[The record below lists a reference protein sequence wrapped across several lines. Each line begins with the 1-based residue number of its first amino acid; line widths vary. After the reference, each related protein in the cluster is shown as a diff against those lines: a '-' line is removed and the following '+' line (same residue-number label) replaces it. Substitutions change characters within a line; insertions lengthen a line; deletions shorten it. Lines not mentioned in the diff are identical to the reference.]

1 MGGPINLPAH
11 MKPRYNNEALWDRLL
26 DAVAH
31 GQAFTSAL
39 RDCAGAPSYPSA
51 KRLLAADPAL
61 QARYRSALEDR
72 ADSLVDE
79 MLALADTPIPENL
92 EAAERGAWISH
103 LKLRLDTRRYLASKL
118 FPKQYGER
126 LEVAVTHQ
134 ISILAALAAG
144 EARIGLT
151 LDHEPLGASPPAS
164 LNTCPT
170 EQPRP

>member
-11 MKPRYNNEALWDRLL
+11 MRPRDYSEALWDTLFNS
-26 DAVAH
+26 VAH

-39 RDCAGAPSYPSA
+39 RDCAGAPSWPAA
-51 KRLLAADPAL
+51 KRLLASDPSL

-79 MLALADTPIPENL
+79 MLALADTPIPDEL
-92 EAAERGAWISH
+92 EAAERGAWIAH

-126 LEVAVTHQ
+126 LEVGVTHR

-144 EARIGLT
+144 EARVGLT
-151 LDHEPLGASPPAS
+151 HDHEPLSA
-164 LNTCPT
+164 N
-170 EQPRP
+170 

>member
-1 MGGPINLPAH
+1 MGGPINLPSH
-11 MKPRYNNEALWDRLL
+11 MRPRAYSEALWDKLFNS
-26 DAVAH
+26 VAH

-39 RDCAGAPSYPSA
+39 RDCPNSPSYPAA

-92 EAAERGAWISH
+92 EAAERGAWIAH

-118 FPKQYGER
+118 CPKQYGER
-126 LEVAVTHQ
+126 LEVAVTNRM
-134 ISILAALAAG
+134 SIRAALDAANG
-144 EARIGLT
+144 RVGLT
-151 LDHEPLGASPPAS
+151 LDHDA
-164 LNTCPT
+164 
-170 EQPRP
+170 